1 MRRKKRA
8 RAPQTRF
15 AILWPDRPHGERI
28 EVLEVSTAADALAR
42 ARPDGSV
49 FELPSNTAQVIHL
62 LTRPPAEVARRDA
75 PEAQRML
82 LKYGRP
88 VTAEEA

>member
-15 AILWPDRPHGERI
+15 AILWRNRPHGERV
-28 EVLEVSTAADALAR
+28 EVLDVPTAAEALAR

-49 FELPSNTAQVIHL
+49 FELPSNTAQALHL
-62 LTRPPAEVARRDA
+62 LTLPPVEVARKDA